1 MADRIIDTR
10 CNIRKEA
17 RSPDRRVYGRSYT
30 DGLVYPKTDTQNKQL
45 TGFGFIDSLY
55 PLFALPDNRVELS
68 PALVQGTHNL
78 APPAVE
84 IENLVLQLLDPA
96 LLYLMCACDLHGS
109 CELGVHGKQLAD
121 GRGWGWS

>member
-1 MADRIIDTR
+1 M
-10 CNIRKEA
+10 
-17 RSPDRRVYGRSYT
+17 
-30 DGLVYPKTDTQNKQL
+30 YPKTNTQDKQL

-55 PLFALPDNRVELS
+55 PLFALSDNRVELS

-96 LLYLMCACDLHGS
+96 LLDLMRAGDVHGG
-109 CELGVHGKQLAD
+109 CELGIHGEKLD
-121 GRGWGWS
+121 RRRRRWRP